1 MRKNIGLGA
10 FLLLVVGTLGLL
22 LNELV
27 FAWGRPAQLG
37 FALLNVVGLALLS
50 YSRWHRRRCA

>member
-27 FAWGRPAQLG
+27 FAWGSPPNSGSPFSTWSDLR
-37 FALLNVVGLALLS
+37 S
-50 YSRWHRRRCA
+50 